1 MKQLAVNLEEDDLE
15 RLQALARSRHIDPN
29 NMTKERL
36 VALLLA
42 TDAVREGHD
51 SANLVE
57 RRRAL
62 IKMRELWRSAVSE
75 SIEGVEYQKTM
86 RAEWP

>member
-15 RLQALARSRHIDPN
+15 RLQALARSRHIDPK

-36 VALLLA
+36 VVLLLA
-42 TDAVREGHD
+42 TDAVREDH
-51 SANLVE
+51 SSNLLE

-62 IKMRELWRSAVSE
+62 VKMRELWRSAVGE